1 MNNAA
6 DTDPWLASACEEI
19 AVDVFRELVGNAQAD
34 GASPIATP
42 ELTEA
47 ARELIRERIGDVLGQ
62 REGPEMVFQPIVM
75 LETRQV
81 IGVEALSRFPG
92 GPSTA
97 RWFRAAD
104 DVGMSSE
111 LQLSALMNALQHTDE
126 LPSGLLCVNVSAQ
139 LLDDTRLI
147 DVLSHVDANRIVV
160 EIVQPYAV
168 TEAKS
173 LLDGITLIRS
183 LGLRIA
189 FDDVGTGFLGLEH
202 VLHVAPEIIKLSSS
216 LTSGIGPDSGDL
228 EPARELVGAARRS
241 GTFVIAKGV
250 ESQGDVDTL
259 NELGVEAAQGY
270 FLGEPQPA
278 EAFATD

>member
-1 MNNAA
+1 MNSAA
-6 DTDPWLASACEEI
+6 QTDPWLASACEEI
-19 AVDVFRELVGNAQAD
+19 AVDVFRELVGQAEAE
-34 GASPIATP
+34 GSTIVTP
-42 ELTEA
+42 ALTDA
-47 ARELIRERIGDVLGQ
+47 ARELIRTRIGEVLGH

-75 LETRQV
+75 LETRQM

-97 RWFRAAD
+97 HWFRAAD

-111 LQLSALMNALQHTDE
+111 LQLSALMNALQHADD
-126 LPSGLLCVNVSAQ
+126 LPSGLLCVNVSAR
-139 LLDDTRLI
+139 LLDDPRLI

-160 EIVQPYAV
+160 EIVQPDAV

-216 LTSGIGPDSGDL
+216 LTTGHAPGSTALD
-228 EPARELVGAARRS
+228 PARELVSAARRS

-250 ESQGDVDTL
+250 ESQADVDTL
-259 NELGVEAAQGY
+259 KELGVEAAQGY
-270 FLGEPQPA
+270 FLGEPKPA
-278 EAFATD
+278 EAFAAD